1 MQRCKEDEKSA
12 ESAKSADVPV
22 LPFVLL
28 LLFTAVLL
36 TLGPEFVYLRDN
48 FGQRLNTIF
57 KFYYQA
63 WVLFGVTA
71 LYGLG
76 YLLHNW
82 NKGVQR
88 LVPLAAAAGYLI
100 MLAFALLF
108 PYYGV
113 NSRMIEY
120 RGSGDVAER
129 QPATL
134 NGLAYIQR
142 YNPGEYDAILWLREN
157 IDGSPVIVEAVG
169 GQYSG
174 YGRISANT
182 GIPTLLGW
190 AGHEYQWRG
199 PSTSEPAE
207 REPIVTDI
215 YSHPDWL
222 ITAGLLDRYRVSYV
236 VVGNLERDTY
246 GPQVNEKFQ
255 GNLDVAFQNDSVTI
269 YQWNN

>member
-1 MQRCKEDEKSA
+1 M
-12 ESAKSADVPV
+12 
-22 LPFVLL
+22 PFALL
-28 LLFTAVLL
+28 LVLTAVLL

-63 WVLFGVTA
+63 WVLFGVTG

-82 NKGVQR
+82 HKGVQR
-88 LVPLAAAAGYLI
+88 IVPLVAVGGYVI

-108 PYYGV
+108 PYYSV

-120 RGSGDVAER
+120 RGTSEFGER

-142 YNPGEYDAILWLREN
+142 YNPDEYDAIMWLRNN
-157 IDGSPVIVEAVG
+157 INGSPVIVEAVG

-174 YGRISANT
+174 FGRMSANT
-182 GIPTLLGW
+182 GLPTLLGW

-199 PSTSEPAE
+199 PSTQEPGT
-207 REPIVTDI
+207 RDLVVRDI
-215 YSHPDWL
+215 YSQPDWL
-222 ITAGLLDRYRVSYV
+222 TTATLLDNYDVSYV

-246 GPQVNEKFQ
+246 GPQVNEKFA
-255 GNLDVAFQNDSVTI
+255 GSLDVAFQNDTVTI
-269 YQWNN
+269 YQWSN

>member
-1 MQRCKEDEKSA
+1 MDIS
-12 ESAKSADVPV
+12 V
-22 LPFVLL
+22 LPFALL
-28 LLFTAVLL
+28 LVLTAVLL
-36 TLGPEFVYLRDN
+36 TLGPEFVYLKDN

-63 WVLFGVTA
+63 WVLFGTTA
-71 LYGLG
+71 LYSLD
-76 YLLHNW
+76 YLLRNW

-88 LVPLAAAAGYLI
+88 IVPLVAAAGYMI

-113 NSRMIEY
+113 NSRMLEY
-120 RGSGDVAER
+120 RGSGEFTER
-129 QPATL
+129 EPATL

-142 YNPGEYDAILWLREN
+142 YNPGEYDAIMWLREN

-174 YGRISANT
+174 YGRMSSNT

-199 PSTSEPAE
+199 ITPEPAE
-207 REPIVTDI
+207 RDPAVRDI
-215 YSHPDWL
+215 YSQPDWFF
-222 ITAGLLDRYRVSYV
+222 TANLLDQYNVSYV

-255 GNLDVAFQNDSVTI
+255 GNLDVAFQNESVTI
-269 YQWNN
+269 YRWRH